1 MNHPKKKINL
11 VKSISAASFVLLAVF
26 VGSRIIPI
34 LRGPE
39 IKINTLPQSS
49 ELSNAMITLSGTA
62 HDTKKLT
69 LNGTTV
75 ALSPSGAFSEK
86 ILLLPGYNTITF
98 DTSDRLGHKKTQQ
111 YAYVLKEN
119 ETGTFAVSAFPM
131 NP

>member
-1 MNHPKKKINL
+1 M

-75 ALSPSGAFSEK
+75 ALSLAARLVKKYCYF
-86 ILLLPGYNTITF
+86 LDIT
-98 DTSDRLGHKKTQQ
+98 L
-111 YAYVLKEN
+111 
-119 ETGTFAVSAFPM
+119 
-131 NP
+131 